1 MRNCRSR
8 LGAYIWDQRSNRG
21 IKRTKLAR
29 MIRCERESIVFLED
43 RGLDEEN
50 ILPKLIEVLELD
62 QNEIEERKADDHQ
75 IRRNWLQW
83 CGRKNAPII
92 IAARQP
98 LCCPVSIPPQIVQA
112 GNEAIEAHALACA
125 RKWNRT
131 IELFVANHIR
141 LIISPKGLIEINELG
156 YYEPWLVEKIE
167 L

>member
-1 MRNCRSR
+1 M
-8 LGAYIWDQRSNRG
+8 
-21 IKRTKLAR
+21 
-29 MIRCERESIVFLED
+29 LED
-43 RGLDEEN
+43 RGEDIEV

-62 QNEIEERKADDHQ
+62 PVGIEERKSDDKQ
-75 IRRNWLQW
+75 RRLNWLQW
-83 CGRKNAPII
+83 CGQKKTPII

-112 GNEAIEAHALACA
+112 GNEAVEAYALARA